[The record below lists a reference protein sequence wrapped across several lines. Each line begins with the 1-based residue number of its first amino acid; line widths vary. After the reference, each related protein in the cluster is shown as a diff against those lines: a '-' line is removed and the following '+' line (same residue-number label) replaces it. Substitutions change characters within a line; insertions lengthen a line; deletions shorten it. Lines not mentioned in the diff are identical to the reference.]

1 MIILTAEQADHVRG
15 PTANGAAL
23 EPREL
28 PGGVFILPE
37 AVLADPNHAMHH
49 DYLAALPTGE
59 VAIPEE
65 GSG

>member
-1 MIILTAEQADHVRG
+1 MIILDAEQADHVRG

-28 PGGVFILPE
+28 PDGIFILPE
-37 AVLADPNHAMHH
+37 AVLSDPNHAMHH
-49 DYLAALPTGE
+49 DYLAALLTRDI
-59 VAIPEE
+59 VIPEE